1 MSKPTY
7 DITHQLDL
15 PFVSNV
21 EPVYESWTQLGQI
34 ELGNCWLCRTRIA
47 NLKEGAGEPPLSM
60 KYMQLLKNDLKIKS
74 NAKLLILYVS
84 LWQQIAINYEPFL
97 VYVKSNSMLNY
108 RWKKLPKGWTN
119 GRIKWNHLRWTETS
133 FEKWSWLVHL
143 NCTSD
148 CLTLKTGRAWGTA
161 FG

>member
-1 MSKPTY
+1 M
-7 DITHQLDL
+7 
-15 PFVSNV
+15 
-21 EPVYESWTQLGQI
+21 QLGQI
-34 ELGNCWLCRTRIA
+34 GLGYCWLCRTRIA
-47 NLKEGAGEPPLSM
+47 NPKEGAGEPPLSM
-60 KYMQLLKNDLKIKS
+60 KYMQLVKNDLKIKT
-74 NAKLLILYVS
+74 NAKLLILFVS
-84 LWQQIAINYEPFL
+84 LWEQNTAIKTICAAQIAINYEPFL

-133 FEKWSWLVHL
+133 FEKWSRLVHL

-148 CLTLKTGRAWGTA
+148 CLTLQIGRAWGTA